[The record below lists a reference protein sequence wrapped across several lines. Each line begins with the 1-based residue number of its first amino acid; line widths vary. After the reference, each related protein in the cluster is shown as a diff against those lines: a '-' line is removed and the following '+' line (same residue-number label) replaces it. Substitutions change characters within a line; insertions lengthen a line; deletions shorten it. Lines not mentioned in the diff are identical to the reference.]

1 MGATGPHF
9 SDAELQCHGKNCSI
23 ADPTKGCGVNG
34 CQQSLVDALE
44 AFRELV
50 GKPVIT
56 NDGFRCARHN
66 AQVGG
71 VGKSE
76 HMEGLAAD
84 IRVEGLTAGELEA
97 IARKIPAIRGIGR
110 ADHQQYLHIDVRKAL
125 TLARWCYGIDGRVIP
140 YYQTP
145 ESVGP
150 VNA

>member
-9 SDAELQCHGKNCSI
+9 SDSELQCRGTNCS
-23 ADPTKGCGVNG
+23 ADRLHGCGVNG
-34 CQQSLVDALE
+34 CQQKLVDALE
-44 AFRELV
+44 EFRTLV
-50 GKPVIT
+50 AKPVLV
-56 NDGFRCARHN
+56 NDAYRCAIHN
-66 AQVGG
+66 ARVGG

-97 IARKIPAIRGIGR
+97 IARKILAVRGIGR
-110 ADHQQYLHIDVRKAL
+110 ADHQQYLHIDVRKTL
-125 TLARWCYGIDGRVIP
+125 TLARWCYNLQGKVIP

-150 VNA
+150 INA